1 MLYVHLHRASE
12 GKVSS
17 MKTNLTEKDKRL
29 LLIMFIFVVVVG
41 IGYWGILPQIKKYR
55 SMESEIEDQ
64 EVLKSVNEQ
73 KVANVIFVESQCEE
87 YEAAMA
93 ENKEKFYDMMN
104 EAQIDRMLTTMA
116 IKNGLEAFSFSINIP
131 DTPTDRKAY
140 IYSDLY
146 QQQLQYEEA
155 QKLALEADIDR
166 EDEDLLGTADGKDKK
181 ESKDK
186 KDKDSD
192 DKANEQEMVDL
203 FGDTETIGTNT
214 DIYAAK
220 VTFSLGGKEQDLHNF
235 LNQIINSEKKILI
248 TSYSWGEYQTTKEV
262 VNPTVE
268 EGEEGRITQEVV
280 TSKSL
285 TISMEIY
292 MCDKVAEVEET
303 PAEEEAE

>member
-1 MLYVHLHRASE
+1 
-12 GKVSS
+12 
-17 MKTNLTEKDKRL
+17 MKSNLTEKDKRL

-41 IGYWGILPQIKKYR
+41 IGYWGILPQIKAYR
-55 SMESEIEDQ
+55 ELESEIEDQ
-64 EVLKSVNEQ
+64 EVLKSINEQ
-73 KVANVIFVESQCEE
+73 KVANVIFVESQCDE
-87 YEAAMA
+87 YETAMA
-93 ENKEKFYDMMN
+93 EDKEKFYDMMT

-155 QKLALEADIDR
+155 QKLAFESELEK
-166 EDEDLLGTADGKDKK
+166 EDEDLLDTSDSKDK
-181 ESKDK
+181 KDK

-192 DKANEQEMVDL
+192 DKKKEPEMVDI
-203 FGDTETIGTNT
+203 FGDTDTIGTNT
-214 DIYAAK
+214 DIYAAR
-220 VTFSLGGKEQDLHNF
+220 VTFSLGGDEKDLHNF
-235 LNQIINSEKKILI
+235 LNQIINSDKKILI
-248 TSYSWGEYQTTKEV
+248 TSYSWGEYQTTKDV

>member
-1 MLYVHLHRASE
+1 M
-12 GKVSS
+12 SS
-17 MKTNLTEKDKRL
+17 MKSNLTEKDKRL

-41 IGYWGILPQIKKYR
+41 IGYWGILPQIKAYR
-55 SMESEIEDQ
+55 ELESEIEDQ
-64 EVLKSVNEQ
+64 EVLKSINEQ
-73 KVANVIFVESQCEE
+73 KVANVIFVESQCDE

-93 ENKEKFYDMMN
+93 EDKEKFYDMMT

-131 DTPTDRKAY
+131 DSPTERKAY

-155 QKLALEADIDR
+155 QKLAFESELEK
-166 EDEDLLGTADGKDKK
+166 EDEDLLDTSDSKDK
-181 ESKDK
+181 KDK

-192 DKANEQEMVDL
+192 DKKKEPEMVDI
-203 FGDTETIGTNT
+203 FGDTDTIGTNT
-214 DIYAAK
+214 DIYAAR
-220 VTFSLGGKEQDLHNF
+220 VTFSLGGDEKDLHNF
-235 LNQIINSEKKILI
+235 LNQIINSDKKILI
-248 TSYSWGEYQTTKEV
+248 TSYSWGEYQTTKDV

-268 EGEEGRITQEVV
+268 EGEEGRITHEVI

-292 MCDKVAEVEET
+292 MCEKDAEVEET

>member
-1 MLYVHLHRASE
+1 
-12 GKVSS
+12 
-17 MKTNLTEKDKRL
+17 MKSNLTEKDKRL

-41 IGYWGILPQIKKYR
+41 IGYWGILPQIKAYR
-55 SMESEIEDQ
+55 ELESEIEDQ
-64 EVLKSVNEQ
+64 EVLKSINEQ
-73 KVANVIFVESQCEE
+73 KVANVIFVESQCDE

-93 ENKEKFYDMMN
+93 EDKEKFYDMMT

-131 DTPTDRKAY
+131 DSPTERKAY

-155 QKLALEADIDR
+155 QKLAFESELEK
-166 EDEDLLGTADGKDKK
+166 EDEDLLDTSDSKDK
-181 ESKDK
+181 KDK

-192 DKANEQEMVDL
+192 DKKKEPEMVDI
-203 FGDTETIGTNT
+203 FGDTDTIGTNT
-214 DIYAAK
+214 DIYAAR
-220 VTFSLGGKEQDLHNF
+220 VTFSLGGDEKDLHNF

-262 VNPTVE
+262 VNPTVK

-292 MCDKVAEVEET
+292 MCDKVTEVEET

>member
-1 MLYVHLHRASE
+1 
-12 GKVSS
+12 
-17 MKTNLTEKDKRL
+17 MKSNLTEKDKRL

-41 IGYWGILPQIKKYR
+41 IGYWGILPQIKAYR
-55 SMESEIEDQ
+55 ELESEIEDQ
-64 EVLKSVNEQ
+64 EVLKSINEQ
-73 KVANVIFVESQCEE
+73 KVANVIFVESQCDE

-93 ENKEKFYDMMN
+93 EDKEKFYDMMT

-155 QKLALEADIDR
+155 QKLAFESELEK
-166 EDEDLLGTADGKDKK
+166 EDEDLLDTSDSKDK
-181 ESKDK
+181 KDK

-192 DKANEQEMVDL
+192 DKKKEPEMVDI
-203 FGDTETIGTNT
+203 FGDTDTIGTNT
-214 DIYAAK
+214 DIYAAR
-220 VTFSLGGKEQDLHNF
+220 VTFSLGGDEKDLHNF
-235 LNQIINSEKKILI
+235 LNQIINSDKKILI
-248 TSYSWGEYQTTKEV
+248 TSYSWGEYQTTKDV

>member
-1 MLYVHLHRASE
+1 
-12 GKVSS
+12 
-17 MKTNLTEKDKRL
+17 MKSNLTEKDKRL

-41 IGYWGILPQIKKYR
+41 IGYWGILPQIKAYR
-55 SMESEIEDQ
+55 ELESEIEDQ
-64 EVLKSVNEQ
+64 EVLKSINEQ
-73 KVANVIFVESQCEE
+73 KVANVIFVESQCDE

-93 ENKEKFYDMMN
+93 EDKEKFYDMMT

-131 DTPTDRKAY
+131 DSPTERKAY

-155 QKLALEADIDR
+155 QKLAFESELEK
-166 EDEDLLGTADGKDKK
+166 EDEDLLDTSDSKDK
-181 ESKDK
+181 KDK

-192 DKANEQEMVDL
+192 DKKKEPEMVDL

>member
-1 MLYVHLHRASE
+1 M
-12 GKVSS
+12 SS
-17 MKTNLTEKDKRL
+17 MKSNLTEKDKRL

-41 IGYWGILPQIKKYR
+41 IGYWGILPQIKAYR
-55 SMESEIEDQ
+55 ELESEIEDQ
-64 EVLKSVNEQ
+64 EVLKSINEQ
-73 KVANVIFVESQCEE
+73 KVANVIFVESQCDE

-93 ENKEKFYDMMN
+93 EDKEKFYDMMT

-155 QKLALEADIDR
+155 QKLAFESELEK
-166 EDEDLLGTADGKDKK
+166 EDEDLLDTSDSKDK
-181 ESKDK
+181 KDK

-192 DKANEQEMVDL
+192 DKKKEPEMVDI
-203 FGDTETIGTNT
+203 FGDTDTIGTNT
-214 DIYAAK
+214 DIYAAR
-220 VTFSLGGKEQDLHNF
+220 VTFSLGGDEKDLHNF
-235 LNQIINSEKKILI
+235 LNQIINSDKKILI

-262 VNPTVE
+262 VNPTVK

>member
-1 MLYVHLHRASE
+1 M
-12 GKVSS
+12 SS
-17 MKTNLTEKDKRL
+17 MKSNLTEKDKRL

-41 IGYWGILPQIKKYR
+41 IGYWGILPQIKAYR
-55 SMESEIEDQ
+55 ELESEIEDQ
-64 EVLKSVNEQ
+64 EVLKSINEQ
-73 KVANVIFVESQCEE
+73 KVANVIFVESQCDE
-87 YEAAMA
+87 YETAMA
-93 ENKEKFYDMMN
+93 EDKEKFYDMMT

-131 DTPTDRKAY
+131 DSPTERKAY

-155 QKLALEADIDR
+155 QKLAFESELEK
-166 EDEDLLGTADGKDKK
+166 EDEDLLDTSDSKDK
-181 ESKDK
+181 KDK

-192 DKANEQEMVDL
+192 DKKKEPEMVDI
-203 FGDTETIGTNT
+203 FGDTDTIGTNT
-214 DIYAAK
+214 DIYAAR
-220 VTFSLGGKEQDLHNF
+220 VTFSLGGDEKDLHNF

-248 TSYSWGEYQTTKEV
+248 TSYSWGEYQTTKDV

-268 EGEEGRITQEVV
+268 EGEEGRITHEVI

-292 MCDKVAEVEET
+292 MCEKVAEVEET

>member
-1 MLYVHLHRASE
+1 M
-12 GKVSS
+12 SS
-17 MKTNLTEKDKRL
+17 MKSNLTEKDKRL

-41 IGYWGILPQIKKYR
+41 IGYWGILPQIKAYR
-55 SMESEIEDQ
+55 ELESEIEDQ
-64 EVLKSVNEQ
+64 EVLKSINEQ
-73 KVANVIFVESQCEE
+73 KVANVIFVESQCDE
-87 YEAAMA
+87 YETAMA
-93 ENKEKFYDMMN
+93 EDKEKFYDMMT

-155 QKLALEADIDR
+155 QKLAFESELEK
-166 EDEDLLGTADGKDKK
+166 EDEDLLDTSDSKDK
-181 ESKDK
+181 KDK

-192 DKANEQEMVDL
+192 DKKKEPEMVDI
-203 FGDTETIGTNT
+203 FGDTDTIGTNT
-214 DIYAAK
+214 DIYAAR
-220 VTFSLGGKEQDLHNF
+220 VTFSLGGDEKDLHNF
-235 LNQIINSEKKILI
+235 LNQIINSDKKILI

-292 MCDKVAEVEET
+292 MCEKVAEVEET

>member
-1 MLYVHLHRASE
+1 M
-12 GKVSS
+12 SS
-17 MKTNLTEKDKRL
+17 MKSNLTEKDKRL

-41 IGYWGILPQIKKYR
+41 IGYWGILPQIKAYR
-55 SMESEIEDQ
+55 ELESEIEDQ
-64 EVLKSVNEQ
+64 EVLKSINEQ
-73 KVANVIFVESQCEE
+73 KVANVIFVESQCDE
-87 YEAAMA
+87 YETAMA
-93 ENKEKFYDMMN
+93 EDKEKFYDMMT

-155 QKLALEADIDR
+155 QKLAFESELEK
-166 EDEDLLGTADGKDKK
+166 EDEDLLDTSDSKDK
-181 ESKDK
+181 KDK

-192 DKANEQEMVDL
+192 DKKKEPEMVDI
-203 FGDTETIGTNT
+203 FGDTDTIGTNT
-214 DIYAAK
+214 DIYAAR
-220 VTFSLGGKEQDLHNF
+220 VTFSLGGDEKDLHNF

>member
-1 MLYVHLHRASE
+1 
-12 GKVSS
+12 
-17 MKTNLTEKDKRL
+17 MKSNLTEKDKRL

-41 IGYWGILPQIKKYR
+41 IGYWGILPQIKAYR
-55 SMESEIEDQ
+55 ELESEIEDQ
-64 EVLKSVNEQ
+64 EVLKSINEQ
-73 KVANVIFVESQCEE
+73 KVANVIFVESQCDE
-87 YEAAMA
+87 YETAMA
-93 ENKEKFYDMMN
+93 EDKEKFYDMMT

-155 QKLALEADIDR
+155 QKLAFESELEK
-166 EDEDLLGTADGKDKK
+166 EDEDLLDTSDSKDK
-181 ESKDK
+181 KDK

-192 DKANEQEMVDL
+192 DKKKEPEMVDI
-203 FGDTETIGTNT
+203 FGDTDTIGTNT
-214 DIYAAK
+214 DIYAAR
-220 VTFSLGGKEQDLHNF
+220 VTFSLGGDEKDLHNF

>member
-1 MLYVHLHRASE
+1 M
-12 GKVSS
+12 SS
-17 MKTNLTEKDKRL
+17 MKSNLTEKDKRL

-41 IGYWGILPQIKKYR
+41 IGYWGILPQIKAYR
-55 SMESEIEDQ
+55 ELESEIEDQ
-64 EVLKSVNEQ
+64 EVLKSINEQ
-73 KVANVIFVESQCEE
+73 KVANVIFVESQCDE

-93 ENKEKFYDMMN
+93 EDKEKFYDMMT

-131 DTPTDRKAY
+131 DSPTERKAY
-140 IYSDLY
+140 IYSNLY

-155 QKLALEADIDR
+155 QKLAFESELEK
-166 EDEDLLGTADGKDKK
+166 EDEDLLDTSDSKDK
-181 ESKDK
+181 KDK

-192 DKANEQEMVDL
+192 DKKKEPEMVDI
-203 FGDTETIGTNT
+203 FGDTDTIGTNT
-214 DIYAAK
+214 DIYAAR
-220 VTFSLGGKEQDLHNF
+220 VTFSLGGDEKDLHNF
-235 LNQIINSEKKILI
+235 LNQIINSDKKILI
-248 TSYSWGEYQTTKEV
+248 TSYSWGEYQTTKDV